1 MKVNEP
7 KSAVAA
13 HPSGVA
19 SNGAAPEA
27 SAAPAPSSAER
38 VSTDEAAHLNNVV
51 ASATKMAAS
60 ERALRLQALTQQVR
74 SGNYHPNVSQLAD
87 QILAQAELDAR
98 LAKNLH

>member
-1 MKVNEP
+1 MS
-7 KSAVAA
+7 SAGRAPNRPVAR
-13 HPSGVA
+13 G
-19 SNGAAPEA
+19 
-27 SAAPAPSSAER
+27 SARGYPWPLPACRSPPAER

-74 SGNYHPNVSQLAD
+74 SGTYHPNVSQLAD

-98 LAKNLH
+98 LAQNLH